1 MAVPLVKK
9 ETHLHQ
15 IVKDHYMERM
25 LQVFGFTVK
34 HYLMVPSGKPIKNPI
49 PYLGGRFRVYLLN
62 VIPFAPPFGL
72 APAIHPMLL
81 KRGETCYASHS
92 THSNNLVKHNR
103 SSLFSRISARH
114 IAACVTFPLALPF

>member
-1 MAVPLVKK
+1 
-9 ETHLHQ
+9 
-15 IVKDHYMERM
+15 M
-25 LQVFGFTVK
+25 LQVFGLTVK

-81 KRGETCYASHS
+81 KNGETTLPILH
-92 THSNNLVKHNR
+92 TLLNL
-103 SSLFSRISARH
+103 SSFFLSPSRMKGEERQIKLV
-114 IAACVTFPLALPF
+114 IKEQ

>member
-72 APAIHPMLL
+72 VPAIHPMLL
-81 KRGETCYASHS
+81 K
-92 THSNNLVKHNR
+92 N
-103 SSLFSRISARH
+103 
-114 IAACVTFPLALPF
+114 